1 MLNWAARIQ
10 QYFGIL
16 MEQFNRM
23 GLRKNVAKMVRM
35 ACHPCRT
42 LGGHLEEAYGLR
54 VMGEGNTY
62 WERLRQRVRCP
73 K

>member
-1 MLNWAARIQ
+1 MNWAVRLQ
-10 QYFGIL
+10 QYFEIL

-23 GLRKNVAKMVRM
+23 GLRKNVAKMVRID
-35 ACHPCRT
+35 CNTCRT

-62 WERLRQRVRCP
+62 RERLRQRVR
-73 K
+73 